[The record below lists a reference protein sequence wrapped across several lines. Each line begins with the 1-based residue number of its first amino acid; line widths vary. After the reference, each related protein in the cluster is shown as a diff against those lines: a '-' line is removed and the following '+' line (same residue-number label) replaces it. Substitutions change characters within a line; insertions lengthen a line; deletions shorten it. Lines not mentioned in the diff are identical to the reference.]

1 MSVLKRNIIYLLFS
15 QVATWLA
22 TMFLL
27 ILAPRR
33 LGGEGFGRVQV
44 SIAFVG
50 FFNLVGS
57 LGSYQHIV
65 KNIARDASTLGRLV
79 ISAMQL
85 KMLSGVVLTAAAL
98 LLGWGIGYDREQL
111 TLIAIGCVGMML
123 SLLNEMVLAGLNGLE
138 RMAHAAVWQTV
149 QVYVASLV
157 AIVVLLT
164 TQSLTAYM
172 AAFALAGTIP
182 LVANFRALRPAL
194 RGVAAR
200 HPGTWRAIIRGGVP
214 IFALTALSLLYSTID
229 IPIVEAI
236 SGFEVVSWYSL
247 AYRWVSIPVFITTI
261 VCTAFLPRMSAL
273 AATAPDEFARL
284 TNRALMM
291 VLAVNIPA
299 AAGVVVVSGD
309 LVDLLYGPDFQT
321 SALLMQLLAPFVPL
335 VAVNTV
341 LGTALV
347 ASDRHKRYIWVAA
360 AAALFNPPLT
370 IVAVRVADHRYDG
383 NGAIGAAVVTVCTEI
398 FITICALRMRRRGVF
413 DRPTLAFTARCLV
426 AAGVMVGVVLLL
438 DGAGLFVR
446 VAVGGLVYAVAA
458 LAVGVVPLSDAKSF
472 ASSARSRIL
481 GGGRDGGDGRDAG
494 DGGGEPPTESGS
506 PVVAAPTHT
515 PSVGEP

>member
-15 QVATWLA
+15 QVATWMA

-44 SIAFVG
+44 AIAFVG
-50 FFNLVGS
+50 FFNLIGS

-65 KNIARDASTLGRLV
+65 KNVARDASVLGRLV
-79 ISAMQL
+79 ISALQL
-85 KMLSGVVLTAAAL
+85 KLLSGVVLTGVAL
-98 LLGWGIGYDREQL
+98 GVGWTLGYDREQL

-123 SLLNEMVLAGLNGLE
+123 SLLNEMVMAGLNGLE

-149 QVYVASLV
+149 QVYVASILG
-157 AIVVLLT
+157 IVVLLT

-172 AAFALAGTIP
+172 ATFSVALTIP
-182 LVANFRALRPAL
+182 LIANFRALRPAL

-200 HPGTWRAIIRGGVP
+200 HPGTWRAIIAGGVP
-214 IFALTALSLLYSTID
+214 IFALSALSLLYSTID

-236 SGFEVVSWYSL
+236 SGAEVVGWYSL
-247 AYRWVSIPVFITTI
+247 AYRWVSIPIFITTI

-273 AATAPDEFARL
+273 ASSAPDEFAKL

-299 AAGVVVVSGD
+299 SAGVIVVSRD
-309 LVDLLYGPDFQT
+309 LVDLLYGADFE
-321 SALLMQLLAPFVPL
+321 SSVLLMQLLAPFVPL
-335 VAVNTV
+335 VAINTV
-341 LGTALV
+341 LGTALI

-360 AAALFNPPLT
+360 AAAIFNPPLT
-370 IVAVRVADHRYDG
+370 ILVVRIADDRYDG
-383 NGAIGAAVVTVCTEI
+383 NGAIGAAIATVCTEI
-398 FITICALRMRRRGVF
+398 FITICALRMRHRGVF
-413 DRPTLAFTARCLV
+413 DRSTLAFCARCLA
-426 AAGVMVGVVLLL
+426 AAGAMVGVVLLL

-446 VAVGGLVYAVAA
+446 VAVGGLVYVIAA
-458 LAVGVVPLSDAKSF
+458 LAVGVVPISDAKAF
-472 ASSARSRIL
+472 IISARKRL
-481 GGGRDGGDGRDAG
+481 RGGGKDDTPADPESSV
-494 DGGGEPPTESGS
+494 EPDPSQT
-506 PVVAAPTHT
+506 T
-515 PSVGEP
+515 SVGES